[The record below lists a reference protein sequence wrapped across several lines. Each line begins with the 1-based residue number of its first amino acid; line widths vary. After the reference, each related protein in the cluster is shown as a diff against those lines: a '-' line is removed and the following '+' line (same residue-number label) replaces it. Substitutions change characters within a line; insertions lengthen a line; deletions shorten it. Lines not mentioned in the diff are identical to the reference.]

1 MGNILLQEK
10 IETLRNL
17 ADTLL
22 HIGDRQ
28 DNVFVD
34 DFTLLNKSIYDL
46 INELYSQRGKT
57 LEQEATLCLALL
69 MGYSVS
75 MYANPDD
82 EFKKQSVLKRS
93 RKILPTLP
101 PSSVKE
107 QLMYFLNKFITQLE
121 YIDN

>member
-1 MGNILLQEK
+1 MLLQEK
-10 IETLRNL
+10 IDSLYSL
-17 ADTLL
+17 ADRFL
-22 HIGDRQ
+22 HIGDQ
-28 DNVFVD
+28 NGYVYAD
-34 DFTLLNKSIYDL
+34 DLSLLNKSIHTL
-46 INELYSQRGKT
+46 INELVSQQGKN
-57 LEQEATLCLALL
+57 LEQEAALCLALL

-107 QLMYFLNKFITQLE
+107 QLLIFCNELNNSFEI
-121 YIDN
+121 N

>member
-69 MGYSVS
+69 IGYSVS

-107 QLMYFLNKFITQLE
+107 QLLVFCNELNNSFEI
-121 YIDN
+121 N

>member
-17 ADTLL
+17 ADTLP

-107 QLMYFLNKFITQLE
+107 QLLVFCNELNNSFEI
-121 YIDN
+121 N

>member
-10 IETLRNL
+10 IENL
-17 ADTLL
+17 KSLANNLL

-107 QLMYFLNKFITQLE
+107 QLLVFCNELNNSFEI
-121 YIDN
+121 N

>member
-46 INELYSQRGKT
+46 INELYFQRGKT

-107 QLMYFLNKFITQLE
+107 QLLVFCNELNNSFEI
-121 YIDN
+121 N

>member
-1 MGNILLQEK
+1 MENILLQEK
-10 IETLRNL
+10 IETLKSL
-17 ADTLL
+17 ANNLL

-107 QLMYFLNKFITQLE
+107 QLLVFCNELNNSFEI
-121 YIDN
+121 N

>member
-93 RKILPTLP
+93 RKILPTRP

-107 QLMYFLNKFITQLE
+107 QLLVFCNELNNSFEI
-121 YIDN
+121 N

>member
-1 MGNILLQEK
+1 MENILLQEK
-10 IETLRNL
+10 IENL
-17 ADTLL
+17 KSLANNLL

-107 QLMYFLNKFITQLE
+107 QLLVFCNELNNSFEI
-121 YIDN
+121 N